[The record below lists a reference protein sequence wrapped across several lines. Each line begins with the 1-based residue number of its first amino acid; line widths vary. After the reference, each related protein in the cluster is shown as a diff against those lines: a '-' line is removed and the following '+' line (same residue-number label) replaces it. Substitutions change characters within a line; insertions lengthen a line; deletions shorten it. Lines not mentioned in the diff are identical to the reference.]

1 MKVLFVF
8 RGKSDASLV
17 PFIGEQLAS
26 LQQEGVETLSYALPG
41 RGLSTYFTAIPGL
54 RKCIQTTRPDLIH
67 AHYALCGLT
76 ALLAG
81 TGKPVVVSMMGSDV
95 LGEFIRSDQTSLRSK
110 VVVALGWFVQFFADR
125 LIAKSPNIFT
135 KLLIK
140 RKARII
146 PNGVDLDFFRPSPKE
161 QAKASLGLDSA
172 KYHVLVLANPAHPWK
187 NVPLA
192 QAALKKMNDPRVEL
206 LIPFPLDPSR
216 VTTYLNA
223 ADVFVHP
230 SFMEGSSNVL
240 KEAMACN
247 CPVVA
252 TAVGDAAWLLAN
264 TDGCCLSGF
273 TVDEMTD
280 KVKEALDFAIH
291 KNRTKGRERIE
302 ELGLS
307 LKQTAIKI
315 VEVYKEVI
323 TKK

>member
-1 MKVLFVF
+1 MKVLFII
-8 RGKSDASLV
+8 RGKEGTAGV
-17 PFIGEQLAS
+17 PFIVSQMQS
-26 LQQEGVETLSYALPG
+26 LTDSGVETDVYRLYG
-41 RGLSTYFTAIPGL
+41 KGLLIYFTRALSL
-54 RKCIQTTRPDLIH
+54 RRHIQNNHYDILH
-67 AHYALCGLT
+67 AHYGLCGLT

-81 TGKPVVVSMMGSDV
+81 TGKPIVVSMMGSDV
-95 LGEFIRSDQTSLRSK
+95 LGEFVRQNKTSLRSI
-110 VVVALGWFVQFFADR
+110 VVVVLGWFVQIFADR
-125 LIAKSPNIFT
+125 LIAKSPNIFA

-161 QAKASLGLDSA
+161 QAKASLGLDSV

-206 LIPFPLDPSR
+206 LIPFPLEPSR

-247 CPVVA
+247 CPMVA
-252 TAVGDAAWLLAN
+252 TAVGDAAWLLGN

-273 TVDEMTD
+273 TVDEMID

-323 TKK
+323 SKK